1 MLHGQDRTY
10 MDSSV
15 NGAGIHPPD
24 NTFAFVASIAGE
36 PIQLGEE
43 GCSTVP
49 YLLDRPVDQVF

>member
-1 MLHGQDRTY
+1 